1 MESHPNLAPAA
12 KRPRRR
18 RGLLFAAASLLV
30 SAPPLH
36 FAAAVLRPAQT
47 SYGSTWSAFLAEP
60 EDSLDVIYLGSSF
73 AYCDINPSIVYEHSG
88 LTGYVMGGSEQPL
101 SITYWYLREILR
113 TQSPE
118 AVVLEATSLY
128 FKRYQNYTQTNIVPM
143 PFSLNKLGAV
153 FTAAEPELR
162 LGLLFDL
169 YFYHGRWQELGR
181 ADVKKALFPHQWDE
195 KKGFTPMNE
204 VLEGVGEAPYV
215 ADRQVS
221 GEDYAN
227 NLFWLEKLIGLCR
240 EKGIRLILTVNPSYT
255 RCTPEAYASLAEDVH
270 AIEPS
275 VEFYDWSAMFEE
287 IGLVPT
293 LHLYDGG
300 HLNQDGAAVFSAW
313 LGGFLTGELGLTPRA
328 QTAENTAAWQSCVA
342 WWEDYLAQ

>member
-1 MESHPNLAPAA
+1 MESHPNPAPAA

-18 RGLLFAAASLLV
+18 RELLFAAAFLLV
-30 SAPPLH
+30 TALLLH

-181 ADVKKALFPHQWDE
+181 ADVKKAIFPHH
-195 KKGFTPMNE
+195 G
-204 VLEGVGEAPYV
+204 
-215 ADRQVS
+215 
-221 GEDYAN
+221 
-227 NLFWLEKLIGLCR
+227 
-240 EKGIRLILTVNPSYT
+240 T
-255 RCTPEAYASLAEDVH
+255 RKRAS
-270 AIEPS
+270 P
-275 VEFYDWSAMFEE
+275 
-287 IGLVPT
+287 P
-293 LHLYDGG
+293 
-300 HLNQDGAAVFSAW
+300 
-313 LGGFLTGELGLTPRA
+313 
-328 QTAENTAAWQSCVA
+328 
-342 WWEDYLAQ
+342 

>member
-1 MESHPNLAPAA
+1 M
-12 KRPRRR
+12 
-18 RGLLFAAASLLV
+18 
-30 SAPPLH
+30 
-36 FAAAVLRPAQT
+36 
-47 SYGSTWSAFLAEP
+47 
-60 EDSLDVIYLGSSF
+60 
-73 AYCDINPSIVYEHSG
+73 
-88 LTGYVMGGSEQPL
+88 
-101 SITYWYLREILR
+101 
-113 TQSPE
+113 
-118 AVVLEATSLY
+118 
-128 FKRYQNYTQTNIVPM
+128 
-143 PFSLNKLGAV
+143 
-153 FTAAEPELR
+153 
-162 LGLLFDL
+162 
-169 YFYHGRWQELGR
+169 
-181 ADVKKALFPHQWDE
+181 KKALFPHQWDE

-270 AIEPS
+270 AIDPS
-275 VEFYDWSAMFEE
+275 VAFYDWSAMFEE